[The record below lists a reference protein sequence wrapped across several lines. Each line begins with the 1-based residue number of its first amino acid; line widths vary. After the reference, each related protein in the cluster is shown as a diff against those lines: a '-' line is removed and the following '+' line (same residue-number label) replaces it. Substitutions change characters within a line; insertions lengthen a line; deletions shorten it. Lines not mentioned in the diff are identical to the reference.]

1 MARKPMVYVPDMGP
15 VRPLGQGTAKIG
27 GSSNIRTTGP
37 FTQGHMAQ
45 YGRPQPAARQYGGGS
60 GDRSRD
66 AFARANSQQ
75 AGNAYMQQME
85 DTNRQYQRQAEQAR
99 SADINAQ
106 RGDAARRYGMDE
118 SYKAD
123 RRGIQLSRRED
134 LRNLRAKQDEFKRNI
149 DQDYRNNMINLAASG
164 GAMSATGNA
173 WNAFRGGREGV
184 PGMTGGLMGG
194 PTGSMMPGRGAGGI
208 SSGAFLMRSLLGG

>member
-1 MARKPMVYVPDMGP
+1 MARKPMVNVPDMGP

-45 YGRPQPAARQYGGGS
+45 YGKPQPAARQYGGGS

-66 AFARANSQQ
+66 AFARAGAQQ

-85 DTNRQYQRQAEQAR
+85 DTNRQYQQQAEKAR
-99 SADINAQ
+99 SADIYAQ
-106 RGDAARRYGMDE
+106 RADAARRYGMDE

-134 LRNLRAKQDEFKRNI
+134 MRNIRNRLDEQKRNT
-149 DQDYRNNMINLAASG
+149 DLEWRHNLLNLAVGGGTLSAS
-164 GAMSATGNA
+164 GNA
-173 WNAFRGGREGV
+173 WNAFREGRD
-184 PGMTGGLMGG
+184 GMGTLGGLFGG
-194 PTGSMMPGRGAGGI
+194 MVGGSGGERFGNQLGSQTSTI
-208 SSGAFLMRSLLGG
+208 FSGLFG